1 MSDNVQPYDRQEWV
15 KVATEWLHGTTADS
29 SMLESAHIAL
39 RIDEP
44 ELAAQLKEESKRRR
58 TVALARIRKGI

>member
-1 MSDNVQPYDRQEWV
+1 MPDNVRPYDRQEWV
-15 KVATEWLHGTTADS
+15 KLATEWLHGTTADS
-29 SMLESAHIAL
+29 SMLESAYIAL
-39 RIDEP
+39 RRDEP

>member
-1 MSDNVQPYDRQEWV
+1 MTDKVRPYDRQEWV
-15 KVATEWLHGTTADS
+15 KIATKWLHGSADS

-58 TVALARIRKGI
+58 TVALARMRKGN

>member
-1 MSDNVQPYDRQEWV
+1 MTDKERPYDRQEWV
-15 KVATEWLHGTTADS
+15 KIATKWLHGSADS
-29 SMLESAHIAL
+29 SMLDSAHIAL

-58 TVALARIRKGI
+58 TVALARLRKGN

>member
-1 MSDNVQPYDRQEWV
+1 MPDNVRPYDRQEWV
-15 KVATEWLHGTTADS
+15 KLATKWLHGSADS

-58 TVALARIRKGI
+58 TVALARLRKGN

>member
-15 KVATEWLHGTTADS
+15 KVATKWLHGTADS
-29 SMLESAHIAL
+29 SMLESAYIAL

-58 TVALARIRKGI
+58 TVALARLRKGN